1 MIPLL
6 ITVSVPHQDSGD
18 GRTEGVGP
26 TWSKV
31 QCYTRAE
38 NEQTINYIVNQQ
50 RYSKVWAE
58 TLWQEMEKQK
68 VLEEL
73 LLEELLLD
81 ELLLEEHHA
90 EVPELHHREHRN
102 LHLLY

>member
-1 MIPLL
+1 MYLYPTKTRETGGQRVL
-6 ITVSVPHQDSGD
+6 
-18 GRTEGVGP
+18 GR
-26 TWSKV
+26 
-31 QCYTRAE
+31 
-38 NEQTINYIVNQQ
+38 
-50 RYSKVWAE
+50 
-58 TLWQEMEKQK
+58 LWQEMEKQK